1 MHQIGSLICNQ
12 RDKLMVKMTIL
23 LLLCDCVVMK
33 ILLFLLIVGTCRGS
47 SNESVLQLLVVLNVQ
62 GGPEVPRWDRGLEI
76 LPAAQLAVEKING
89 DCSILPGYRLEL
101 VQVDTGTCTHNFHS
115 EALINFV
122 NQITQEENHIVGVVG
137 LFCTTVTQ
145 LLSSLAGSQGISL
158 LQISGSALHNQEKFP
173 YLWHMIPSS
182 AAYIDAVLEMMG
194 AFEWRNIAVLGAPGG
209 LYYQIAKEFT
219 QKQYENTSRLAT
231 LPIYDTQVSSAL
243 RDLRHSGKRI
253 VFASVEAKVTAQMI
267 CQAYQEGLVWPD
279 YAWILPD
286 HHIDDLLFHAD
297 DMCDID
303 VLRRA
308 LERVYLLQFHFDSN
322 DTHTQYNTTH
332 TQNPYMNVMHDSI
345 QAFALSL
352 NTTVDN
358 LQAMNLSLED
368 YCLGN
373 SDITDMIERELM
385 TLSFTGTLGHVQFD
399 PNKRE
404 RPTTVNIFQIRN
416 GTATQV
422 GSYNPV
428 TGQLVLDQE
437 VNPIQD
443 EQSTEIPRILR
454 HLPFP
459 LAGILFTGIG
469 MGIILTTIIFA
480 LFIYYSKSAEI
491 KATSFNLSLLM
502 FVGCYLLFISTLF
515 NTVSEL
521 IDLGHGPFLCNSV
534 IWCAALGINFV
545 FGTLF
550 VRMLRVHR
558 IFNYFGKLGKKWSDR
573 VLFIVVLLIVGIEAT
588 LLLIWSLVDVLT
600 IQEVE
605 TYQDAASPPYI
616 EVAQFCSS
624 NYLQTW
630 LTLVLGEVGI
640 LIFVVAFLAF
650 KTRKI
655 RRKHFKDTKKVNIYL
670 FMTILLICTVAPLW
684 FVLRT
689 SRVNDPTSGP
699 GVIVVN
705 IGYAGTAILCQLLL
719 FAPKV
724 IPPLTRQLFHKTSKQ
739 KSRSQKSST
748 LISINI

>member
-1 MHQIGSLICNQ
+1 
-12 RDKLMVKMTIL
+12 
-23 LLLCDCVVMK
+23 MK
-33 ILLFLLIVGTCRGS
+33 ILLFLLILGTCRGS

-76 LPAAQLAVEKING
+76 LPAAQMAVEKING
-89 DCSILPGYRLEL
+89 DHSILPGYQLEL

-115 EALINFV
+115 EGLINFV
-122 NQITQEENHIVGVVG
+122 HQITQEENHIVGVVG

-145 LLSSLAGSQGISL
+145 LLSPLAGHQGINL
-158 LQISGSALHNQEKFP
+158 LHISGSASPALHNQEKFP

-182 AAYIDAVLEMMG
+182 TAYVDAVLEMMD

-219 QKQYENTSRLAT
+219 LKQYENTSRLAT
-231 LPIYDTQVSSAL
+231 LPIHDTQVSSAL

-297 DMCDID
+297 DVCDID

-308 LERVYLLQFHFDSN
+308 LERVYFLQFHFDSN

-332 TQNPYMNVMHDSI
+332 TQNPYTNVMHDSI

-352 NTTVDN
+352 NKTVGH

-368 YCLGN
+368 YRLGN
-373 SDITDMIERELM
+373 SDITDMIEKELM
-385 TLSFTGTLGHVQFD
+385 ALSFTGTLGHVQFD

-404 RPTTVNIFQIRN
+404 QQTTVDILQIRN
-416 GTATQV
+416 ATATQM

-443 EQSTEIPRILR
+443 VQSTEIPQILK
-454 HLPFP
+454 HIPFP
-459 LAGILFTGIG
+459 VAGILFTGIG
-469 MGIILTTIIFA
+469 MGIILTTIIFV
-480 LFIYYSKSAEI
+480 LFIYYRKSAEI
-491 KATSFNLSLLM
+491 KATSFKLSLLM
-502 FVGCYLLFISTLF
+502 FLGCYLLLISTIF

-521 IDLGHGPFLCNSV
+521 IDLNQGPFLCNSV
-534 IWCAALGINFV
+534 TWCASLGINFV

-550 VRMLRVHR
+550 VRMLRIYR
-558 IFNYFGKLGKKWSDR
+558 IFNYFGKLGRKKWSDR

-588 LLLIWSLVDVLT
+588 LLLTWSLVDVFT
-600 IQEVE
+600 IRKVE
-605 TYQDAASPPYI
+605 TYQAAASPPYN
-616 EVAQFCSS
+616 EVVQFCSC

-630 LTLVLGEVGI
+630 LTLVVGEVGI
-640 LIFVVAFLAF
+640 LMFAVAFLAF

-655 RRKHFKDTKKVNIYL
+655 RRQHFKDTKKVNVYL
-670 FMTILLICTVAPLW
+670 FINILLICTVAPLW

-699 GVIVVN
+699 GTIVLN
-705 IGYAGTAILCQLLL
+705 IGYAGTATLCQLLL

-724 IPPLTRQLFHKTSKQ
+724 IPPLTRQLFHKTGNQ
-739 KSRSQKSST
+739 KLCSQKMCSRS
-748 LISINI
+748 ISICQINI

>member
-1 MHQIGSLICNQ
+1 
-12 RDKLMVKMTIL
+12 
-23 LLLCDCVVMK
+23 MK

-47 SNESVLQLLVVLNVQ
+47 SNESVLQLLIVLNVQ

-76 LPAAQLAVEKING
+76 LPAAQLAVDKING
-89 DCSILPGYRLEL
+89 DLSILPGYRLEL

-145 LLSSLAGSQGISL
+145 LLSPLAGHKGIGL

-182 AAYIDAVLEMMG
+182 VAYVDAVLEMMD

-209 LYYQIAKEFT
+209 LYYKIAKEFT
-219 QKQYENTSRLAT
+219 LKQYENTSRLAT

-253 VFASVEAKVTAQMI
+253 VFALVEAKVAAQMI

-297 DMCDID
+297 NVCDID

-308 LERVYLLQFHFDSN
+308 LERVYLLQFHFD
-322 DTHTQYNTTH
+322 THTQYNTTH
-332 TQNPYMNVMHDSI
+332 TQNPYINVMHDSI

-352 NTTVDN
+352 NKTVSH

-368 YCLGN
+368 YRLGN
-373 SDITDMIERELM
+373 SDITDMIEKELM
-385 TLSFTGTLGHVQFD
+385 ALSFTGTLGHVQFD

-404 RPTTVNIFQIRN
+404 QQTTVDILQIRN
-416 GTATQV
+416 GTAMQV
-422 GSYNPV
+422 GCYNPV
-428 TGQLVLDQE
+428 IGQFVLDQK

-443 EQSTEIPRILR
+443 VQSTEIPRILR

-480 LFIYYSKSAEI
+480 LFIYYRKSAEI

-502 FVGCYLLFISTLF
+502 FVGCYLLFVSTLF

-521 IDLGHGPFLCNSV
+521 IDLGQGPFFCNSV

-558 IFNYFGKLGKKWSDR
+558 IFNFFGKLGRKKWSDR

-588 LLLIWSLVDVLT
+588 LLLTWSLVDVFT

-605 TYQDAASPPYI
+605 IYQDAASPPYI

-670 FMTILLICTVAPLW
+670 FMTILLMCTIAPVW
-684 FVLRT
+684 YVL

-705 IGYAGTAILCQLLL
+705 IGYAGTAIFCQLLL

-724 IPPLTRQLFHKTSKQ
+724 IPPLTRQLFHKTGNQKLCSKRHL
-739 KSRSQKSST
+739 SRQHLMNNCNEST
-748 LISINI
+748 